1 MKKKIF
7 VLMVALIVII
17 GVASSS
23 YAYLKAE
30 NESDNNVNLAL
41 SNFGVIL
48 LTDMT
53 SIQMD
58 NSYPMLDTEGLK
70 NDSTTFQIQNT
81 GELVANYKVSLIDSE
96 VASTMSNS
104 DVRYQL
110 KKTSSVTGETE
121 TLDIANLSG
130 SGLINEGT
138 IEVNEIITYEIVMW
152 IDYDANPNNL
162 SFSKVVLVEGMQ
174 SSNLDQSGANYPELL
189 DNMIP
194 VYYDKTS
201 DTEGV
206 WRVADSRNLNEDYKW
221 FDYNDYMWANAV
233 TVNKDVMDSY
243 KGYSGPKKTTE
254 NVSVN
259 IETYEEKVT
268 TYNLNEITFK
278 NTNQSKHSTSSI
290 LKLTFTTTSDGTL
303 SFNYTVGSEKSYD
316 KLTITINNG
325 STTTTLVN
333 AVSGSV
339 SSTPVSTSLTANTS
353 YTLTATYSKDGSGDQ
368 NGDTTTITNLAIT
381 STLDGEVTKDETVS
395 NPWSG
400 VIKEVVP
407 EKKQIAATS
416 YTYDET
422 TGVFTLSNDYAS
434 VIYTNSHVGY
444 FTCNSDT
451 KTTCY
456 KLYEIKGV
464 TDGVVTSVNVHEG
477 SIQGKI
483 GSTLGQEVKM
493 EDITTMWVWIP
504 RYKYTIFNGNNEN
517 VSEQLI
523 QVAFEH
529 GTSRTGTVTCTDNIT
544 TSSSSSSSQTC
555 TDETNGSI
563 VNGKSTYTHPAFTF
577 GDEELTGFW
586 MAKFEMS
593 TDDTITGCT
602 SSSVTSS
609 CNVADINVLVKPD
622 VLSLRYQTASNQFA
636 AIRKM
641 EVYDNIHGFTQSDSA
656 TSYLDENGYLTGDI
670 KNDNN
675 NYDIHMLKNL
685 EWGAVT
691 YLSQSVYGKWSNSL
705 YSGDYRRVYK
715 NNYYTSTN
723 YVYKTGYSGATY
735 NTSASTSTTYL
746 YNDMTSAGTGQGYK
760 GSGASTNG
768 TIYGV
773 FDMNGGA
780 YDLVIGNMINSSW
793 YFYPGS
799 AGTWSTAS
807 SGNIPNAKYY
817 DKYSY
822 NSNSNSLASQSR
834 GKLGDATREMT
845 QSFGSTSG
853 GWAGS
858 YRYMPYSSSSGYWFL
873 RGGYASSNSYN
884 LLYLSYYSNAAS
896 SNANSTRPVLAIPRD
911 MPWLNE

>member
-7 VLMVALIVII
+7 VLMIALIVII

-30 NESDNNVNLAL
+30 NESDNNANLAL

-48 LTDMT
+48 LTDMSNIT
-53 SIQMD
+53 ID
-58 NSYPMLDTEGLK
+58 NLYPMLDIDGLK

-130 SGLINEGT
+130 SGLIDEGT

-233 TVNKDVMDSY
+233 TVR
-243 KGYSGPKKTTE
+243 E
-254 NVSVN
+254 N
-259 IETYEEKVT
+259 
-268 TYNLNEITFK
+268 
-278 NTNQSKHSTSSI
+278 SS
-290 LKLTFTTTSDGTL
+290 L
-303 SFNYTVGSEKSYD
+303 
-316 KLTITINNG
+316 
-325 STTTTLVN
+325 
-333 AVSGSV
+333 
-339 SSTPVSTSLTANTS
+339 TSLT
-353 YTLTATYSKDGSGDQ
+353 L
-368 NGDTTTITNLAIT
+368 NGGLVMTCT
-381 STLDGEVTKDETVS
+381 GEG
-395 NPWSG
+395 G
-400 VIKEVVP
+400 VC
-407 EKKQIAATS
+407 TR
-416 YTYDET
+416 
-422 TGVFTLSNDYAS
+422 NDYLNAPVGT
-434 VIYTNSHVGY
+434 VIP
-444 FTCNSDT
+444 
-451 KTTCY
+451 
-456 KLYEIKGV
+456 
-464 TDGVVTSVNVHEG
+464 
-477 SIQGKI
+477 
-483 GSTLGQEVKM
+483 M

-529 GTSRTGTVTCTDNIT
+529 GTSKTGTVTCTDNIT

-577 GDEELTGFW
+577 GDEELTGLW

-675 NYDIHMLKNL
+675 SYDIHMLKNL

-723 YVYKTGYSGATY
+723 YVYKTGYSGGTY
-735 NTSASTSTTYL
+735 NKSYSTSSSSTYL

-760 GSGASTNG
+760 GSGASTTG

-780 YDLVIGNMINSSW
+780 YDLVMGNMINSSG

-799 AGTWSTAS
+799 AGTWSTAA

-822 NSNSNSLASQSR
+822 ASSGYSLASQSR

-845 QSFGSTSG
+845 QTFGSSSG
-853 GWAGS
+853 GWGGS
-858 YRYMPYSSSSGYWFL
+858 YRYMPYSSSSRYWFL

-896 SNANSTRPVLAIPRD
+896 SNANSTRPVLIIPRD